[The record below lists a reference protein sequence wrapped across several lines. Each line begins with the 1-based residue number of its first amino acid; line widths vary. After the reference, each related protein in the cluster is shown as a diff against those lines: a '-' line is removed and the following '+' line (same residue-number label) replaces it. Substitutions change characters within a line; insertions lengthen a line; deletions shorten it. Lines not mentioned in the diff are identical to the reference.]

1 MRVFIGSK
9 CGRGNERERQFR
21 GADISLATVET
32 TALSVSF
39 SCHCMSES
47 FYYMSALYCYS
58 KQAFYTCLS
67 MCYWIGY

>member
-1 MRVFIGSK
+1 MGEVIK
-9 CGRGNERERQFR
+9 GRGSQFR

-39 SCHCMSES
+39 SCYCMSES
-47 FYYMSALYCYS
+47 FYYMSALYCY
-58 KQAFYTCLS
+58 KQAFYHCLS